1 MLPRFA
7 PSDFFCLGSQTL
19 LFSIKTVVWA
29 AWGRIKSTGFAR
41 PCNSTSAVH
50 LNPNFLWMPKSPGGG
65 GGGVEG
71 GWHLQEH
78 CILPLLLGSLSNSV
92 FERRKLTGS
101 GLFFH
106 SLAMFLPKCS
116 GKMSVQEE
124 RNTAK
129 QMWWFQG
136 ILNDKMPYFRLKC
149 VAQKRLCLTL

>member
-29 AWGRIKSTGFAR
+29 AWGRIKSTRFAR

-65 GGGVEG
+65 G
-71 GWHLQEH
+71 WLAFART
-78 CILPLLLGSLSNSV
+78 LLLGSLSNSV

-106 SLAMFLPKCS
+106 SWAMFLPKCS